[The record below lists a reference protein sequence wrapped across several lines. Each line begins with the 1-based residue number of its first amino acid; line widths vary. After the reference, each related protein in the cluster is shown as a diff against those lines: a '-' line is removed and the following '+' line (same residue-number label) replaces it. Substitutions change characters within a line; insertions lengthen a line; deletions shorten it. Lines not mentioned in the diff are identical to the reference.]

1 MYAVGLVVVLALG
14 IGVGTLATVVYE
26 RGLGSSGGAGSQQA
40 DNQQGNSS
48 QLSADEYISEVGDIQ
63 NRSVDAFTQSNERL
77 LRYDS
82 LTADDVKNIS
92 DNYSALSDLS
102 ERVKNL
108 NPPDE
113 YESQYGLFS
122 SAVSELY
129 QATGIAYRVTNDP
142 VSATVEDF
150 EAYNGHVDS
159 ATTSLQQS
167 NAILGQ
173 NFSTTE
179 GSPRPRTRI

>member
-26 RGLGSSGGAGSQQA
+26 RGLGSSGGAGSQQT

-48 QLSADEYISEVGDIQ
+48 QLSADEYISEVGEIQ

-92 DNYSALSDLS
+92 DNYGALSDLG

-113 YESQYGLFS
+113 YESQYGLLS

-142 VSATVEDF
+142 VSTTVEDF
-150 EAYNGHVDS
+150 EAYNEHIDS

-179 GSPRPRTRI
+179 GAPRPRTRI